1 MSLND
6 FIMMDW
12 RGQMTRF
19 TTDEFAA
26 FIGLD
31 WADAKHDICL
41 QVAGS
46 DKRDFKVLE
55 HRPEVIDAWA
65 MDLLQRFQGQLI
77 AIALELNKGPIV
89 EALRKYDGLV
99 LFHIHP
105 MMLAKYREAFIP
117 SRAKD
122 DPTDAELQLDLL
134 LRHRDKL
141 KPLAPQS
148 PEMRALAQLVEH
160 RRRLVADRVRIT
172 NRLTSTLKNYY
183 PQVLQWLPNKETK
196 LFCDFLTGWPT
207 LKAAQ
212 LARRSTLERFFRQH
226 HVHGEQ
232 RINERLEAIKS
243 ATPLTTDEGIIM
255 PHALLVQSL
264 ITQLR
269 ITLAAIE
276 SFDKAIAERA
286 QNHPDF
292 ALFDALPG
300 AGSVLAPRLLV
311 AFGEQRDRYGSAAEV
326 QTYAGIAPVMERSG
340 KQSWIH
346 WRCQCP
352 KFLRQTFVEWA
363 AESIQFSFWARIYY
377 QQQRDKG
384 ASHQAAVRALAFKW
398 IRIVFRCWQTGTP
411 YDESVYLAAL
421 QRRGSSLIANLVQSS

>member
-6 FIMMDW
+6 VIMIDW

-19 TTDEFAA
+19 ATDEFAA

-31 WADAKHDICL
+31 WADTKHDICL

-46 DKRDFKVLE
+46 DKREFQVLE

-65 MDLLQRFQGQLI
+65 TDLLQRFQGRLI

-99 LFHIHP
+99 LFHINP
-105 MMLAKYREAFIP
+105 MMLARYREAFTP

-148 PEMRALAQLVEH
+148 PEMRALSQLVEH

-172 NRLTSTLKNYY
+172 NRLTSALKTSF
-183 PQVLQWLPNKETK
+183 PQVLQWFPKKETQ
-196 LFCDFLTGWPT
+196 LFCDFLSQWPT

-212 LARRSTLERFFRQH
+212 VARRSTLERFFRQH

-232 RINERLEAIKS
+232 RINERLEAMKS
-243 ATPLTTDEGIIM
+243 ATAFTSDEGIIR
-255 PHALLVQSL
+255 PQALLVQALVS
-264 ITQLR
+264 QLR
-269 ITLAAIE
+269 VTLEAIG
-276 SFDKAIAERA
+276 SFDQAIAEQA
-286 QNHPDF
+286 QHHPDC
-292 ALFDALPG
+292 ALFEALPG
-300 AGSVLAPRLLV
+300 AGAALAPRLLV
-311 AFGEQRDRYGSAAEV
+311 AFGEQRERYGSAAEV
-326 QTYAGIAPVMERSG
+326 QT
-340 KQSWIH
+340 
-346 WRCQCP
+346 
-352 KFLRQTFVEWA
+352 
-363 AESIQFSFWARIYY
+363 
-377 QQQRDKG
+377 
-384 ASHQAAVRALAFKW
+384 
-398 IRIVFRCWQTGTP
+398 
-411 YDESVYLAAL
+411 
-421 QRRGSSLIANLVQSS
+421 